1 MERTQHTAIETMM
14 EQLIANGSEDM
25 ASVFAGLF
33 DLAMRI
39 ERNLTIHFASR
50 IARFTLKYSAL
61 RDGYPISCSY
71 MQGVL
76 ICPDK

>member
-33 DLAMRI
+33 DMAMRI
-39 ERNLTIHFASR
+39 ERE
-50 IARFTLKYSAL
+50 RFLGAEHYERSVVKSIWL
-61 RDGYPISCSY
+61 ESGS
-71 MQGVL
+71 
-76 ICPDK
+76 